1 MGGSSAGSRANATGA
16 RRRHGGWSSGS
27 WSREVGSRAMK
38 RRRLFVAA
46 AVLLPAVAV
55 LALLAY
61 GFARE
66 PRYIESPMLGRPAP
80 AFALMLFAGRAARL
94 EDFLGK
100 VVFVNF
106 WASWCPPCR
115 AEAPMLEATWRRL
128 REQGVVFLGVSTQ
141 DEEPR
146 ARDFLEEFGI
156 SYPNGRDPDGRIA
169 IDYGVWGLPEAFIID
184 PAGRITYK
192 HIGTLGS
199 TLLAGT
205 IDEARRG
212 VVSASQGRGDYQS
225 TR

>member
-1 MGGSSAGSRANATGA
+1 
-16 RRRHGGWSSGS
+16 
-27 WSREVGSRAMK
+27 MK

-46 AVLLPAVAV
+46 GVLVPALAV

-61 GFARE
+61 GFTRE
-66 PRYIESPMLGRPAP
+66 PRYIESPIIGRPAP
-80 AFALMLFAGRAARL
+80 GFALTLLDGQAVAL
-94 EDFLGK
+94 DDFRGK

-128 REQGVVFLGVSTQ
+128 QGQGVVFLGVNTQ

-146 ARDFLEEFGI
+146 ARGFLQEFGI
-156 SYPNGRDPDGRIA
+156 TFPNGRDPDGRIA
-169 IDYGVWGLPEAFIID
+169 IDYGVWGLPEAFIVD

-192 HIGTLGS
+192 HIGTLGQAL
-199 TLLAGT
+199 LLAKL
-205 IDEARRG
+205 DEARHG
-212 VVSASQGRGDYQS
+212 VVSTSQGRGDYQS